1 MVTFAIENVERSHK
15 PTKEQIF
22 KSLVV
27 VLMNGK
33 DWCMKII
40 FERHTFTLVTNTQQ
54 KNDNHR
60 TQVN

>member
-1 MVTFAIENVERSHK
+1 MVAFAIENVESSHK

-27 VLMNGK
+27 VLMHGK

-40 FERHTFTLVTNTQQ
+40 FIKQAFTIVTNTQEQ
-54 KNDNHR
+54 K
-60 TQVN
+60 T